1 MKLVRLFSS
10 LVLGWG
16 LIACG
21 QSNGPSVSTIA
32 PAAQPASAAAP
43 AAPTKH
49 QIALVMKTRSNPF
62 FAEMET
68 GAVRAEKEMGITL
81 VVKVASNE
89 TSIEEQ
95 IQIVNDLV
103 AAKVQA
109 IVIAPGDSQSLVPA
123 LKKAADAGIKV
134 VNIDNRLDPD
144 ALQKAGMPAVPF
156 ISVDNDAGAYKA
168 GQFLAKDVTKPTKAA
183 ILEGIRS
190 ADNARQRMEGAKRAL
205 LENPNIKLVASE
217 TANWKTDE
225 ARKLTETIFS
235 KKGNADIKLLF
246 AANDM
251 MAFGAIEYLKSNPK
265 LTGVKVV
272 GYDALPQAIA
282 EIKAG
287 TMAATVDQ
295 QAAEQGYQG
304 IALALRL
311 LKNESVP
318 AVTLID
324 TRVITAAEVK

>member
-1 MKLVRLFSS
+1 MKRIRLLSS
-10 LVLGWG
+10 LVVAWG
-16 LIACG
+16 LLACG
-21 QSNGPSVSTIA
+21 QSTGPNVSTVA
-32 PAAQPASAAAP
+32 PSAKPTAVPAAP
-43 AAPTKH
+43 AKQ

-62 FAEMET
+62 FAEMES
-68 GAVRAEKEMGITL
+68 GAVRAEKELGVTL

-123 LKKAADAGIKV
+123 LKKAFDAGIQV
-134 VNIDNRLDPD
+134 VNIDNRLDPE
-144 ALQKAGMPAVPF
+144 ALQKAGMGTVPF

-168 GQFLAKDVTKPTKAA
+168 GQFLAHDVNKPTKAA

-205 LENPNIKLVASE
+205 LENTNIKLVASE

-225 ARKLTETIFS
+225 ARQVTETIFS
-235 KKGNADIKLLF
+235 KKGNTDIKLLF

-251 MAFGAIEYLKSNPK
+251 MAFGAIEYLKNHPK

-272 GYDALPQAIA
+272 GYDALPQALA
-282 EIKAG
+282 DIKAG
-287 TMAATVDQ
+287 SMAATVDQ

-304 IALALRL
+304 VATALRL
-311 LKNESVP
+311 LKNEAVP
-318 AVTLID
+318 AVTLVD
-324 TRVITAAEVK
+324 TRLITAAEAQ

>member
-1 MKLVRLFSS
+1 MKRVRLFSS
-10 LVLGWG
+10 LVL
-16 LIACG
+16 ACG
-21 QSNGPSVSTIA
+21 LLACSQSTDTSVSTVATNAKPAIA
-32 PAAQPASAAAP
+32 PAALAKQ
-43 AAPTKH
+43 K
-49 QIALVMKTRSNPF
+49 IALVMKTRSNPF
-62 FAEMET
+62 FAEMES
-68 GAVRAEKEMGITL
+68 GAVRAEKELDFTL

-103 AAKVQA
+103 DARVQA

-134 VNIDNRLDPD
+134 VNIDNRLDTE
-144 ALQKAGMPAVPF
+144 ALQKAGMAAVPF

-168 GQFLAKDVTKPTKAA
+168 GRFLAEGVNKPTKAA

-205 LENPNIKLVASE
+205 LENPNIKVVAME

-225 ARKLTETIFS
+225 GRKVTEAIFS
-235 KKGNADIKLLF
+235 KKGNGDIKLLF

-265 LTGVKVV
+265 ITGVKVV
-272 GYDALPQAIA
+272 GYDALPQALA

-287 TMAATVDQ
+287 TLAATVDQ

-304 IALALRL
+304 VALALRL
-311 LKNESVP
+311 LKNEAVP
-318 AVTLID
+318 PVTLID
-324 TRVITAAEVK
+324 TRLITAAETP

>member
-1 MKLVRLFSS
+1 
-10 LVLGWG
+10 
-16 LIACG
+16 
-21 QSNGPSVSTIA
+21 
-32 PAAQPASAAAP
+32 
-43 AAPTKH
+43 
-49 QIALVMKTRSNPF
+49 MKTRANPF
-62 FAEMET
+62 FAEMEN
-68 GAVRAEKEMGITL
+68 GAVRAEKELGITL

-109 IVIAPGDSQSLVPA
+109 IVIAPGDSQSLVPS
-123 LKKAADAGIKV
+123 LKKALDAGIKV
-134 VNIDNRLDPD
+134 VNIDNRLDPE
-144 ALQKAGMPAVPF
+144 AVQKAGMGVVPF

-168 GQFLAKDVTKPTKAA
+168 GQFLAQGVSKPTKAA

-205 LENPNIKLVASE
+205 LENAHIKLVASE
-217 TANWKTDE
+217 TANWKTED
-225 ARKLTETIFS
+225 ARKLTEAIFS

-265 LTGVKVV
+265 LAGIKVA
-272 GYDALPQAIA
+272 GYDALPQALA

-304 IALALRL
+304 VALALRL
-311 LKNESVP
+311 LKNETVP

-324 TRVITAAEVK
+324 TRLVTATPTP

>member
-1 MKLVRLFSS
+1 MKLLHFFSS
-10 LVLGWG
+10 VFLGLG
-16 LIACG
+16 LAACG
-21 QSNGPSVSTIA
+21 QSNGPNVSTVATAPKPTAVA
-32 PAAQPASAAAP
+32 PAPTPAKP
-43 AAPTKH
+43 
-49 QIALVMKTRSNPF
+49 QIALIMKTRSNPF
-62 FAEMET
+62 FAEMES
-68 GAVRAEKEMGITL
+68 GAARAEKELNVAL

-123 LKKAADAGIKV
+123 LKKASDAGIKV
-134 VNIDNRLDPD
+134 VNIDNRLDPE
-144 ALQKAGMPAVPF
+144 ALQKAGMGVVPF

-168 GQFLAKDVTKPTKAA
+168 GQFLARDIHKPTKAA

-205 LENPNIKLVASE
+205 LENPHIKLVASE

-225 ARKLTETIFS
+225 ARKVTESIFQ

-265 LTGVKVV
+265 ITGVTVV
-272 GYDALPQAIA
+272 GYDALPQALVD
-282 EIKAG
+282 IKAG
-287 TMAATVDQ
+287 TLAATVDQ

-304 IALALRL
+304 VALALRL

-318 AVTLID
+318 PITLID
-324 TRVITAAEVK
+324 TRLITATEAH

>member
-1 MKLVRLFSS
+1 
-10 LVLGWG
+10 
-16 LIACG
+16 
-21 QSNGPSVSTIA
+21 
-32 PAAQPASAAAP
+32 
-43 AAPTKH
+43 
-49 QIALVMKTRSNPF
+49 
-62 FAEMET
+62 
-68 GAVRAEKEMGITL
+68 MGITL
-81 VVKVASNE
+81 VVKAASNE

-183 ILEGIRS
+183 ILEGIHS

-205 LENPNIKLVASE
+205 LENPNIKVVAME

-225 ARKLTETIFS
+225 GRKVTEAIFS
-235 KKGNADIKLLF
+235 KKGNGDIKLLF

-265 LTGVKVV
+265 ITGVKVV
-272 GYDALPQAIA
+272 GYDALPQALA

-287 TMAATVDQ
+287 TLAATVDQ

-304 IALALRL
+304 VALALRL
-311 LKNESVP
+311 LKNEAVP
-318 AVTLID
+318 PVTLID
-324 TRVITAAEVK
+324 TRLITAAETP